1 MNKQNSSPVRFRRKP
16 LITALEPR
24 ILLDGAAVA
33 TTAEMTTDV
42 AFQDEAVHSES
53 AEQSVHFAAPAPTS
67 SDSGNR
73 REVAFVDK
81 GVEDYQA
88 LVEGLGEDVEVFLL
102 DADQNG
108 LEQMLATLQGENGID
123 AIHLYSH
130 GDVGTLQLGTVTLD
144 ESNLS
149 DNAQLLAELGQSLSE
164 DGDLMLYGCS
174 VGADSE
180 GQAFIDQIAE
190 LTDAD
195 VAASTDLTGAQE
207 QGGDWELEASAGAIE
222 TRSQAVAG
230 YSHILTIAGWS
241 DQTYTEQQGEIALG
255 SGVTLSNGDNYGTGY
270 VRFEVTG
277 GKQVEDILRLN
288 SSNSPTVK
296 DQVSVQG
303 STVYIG
309 QGAGNALLKIGTI
322 DSFLNGQ
329 GGRALQINFDNA
341 TIPGTN
347 PVTNGDFSRP
357 FNEGWNAY
365 TSHVNLGSTTIT
377 FSNGKTWVIPEPG
390 QQYYP
395 SQTPGRDDNDR
406 HPSST
411 TYGTY
416 DNGIV
421 QISGNRLRLEESSL
435 TTTSYGVVHGPA
447 AYSDSFAASTGMVL
461 QFDWEANNI
470 SDDYHVVAYL
480 MNVDTGDAQ
489 LVFADWGTRGAGT
502 EFVSVPAD
510 GNYSFV
516 FVSGTFD
523 KTGGTAAGASMY
535 IDNIRVEEAAVT
547 DEVLSNLALQVMY
560 KNTSD
565 NPTTSKI
572 VTLSTRN
579 INGVTESDTMALTVT
594 PVNDPSSLAGDAQL
608 PTILEDQTI
617 NDGRTVSQLFGSL
630 FSDVD
635 NGDTLGGVF
644 ITSNPLAGD
653 ATDGVW
659 EYQVAGSS
667 TWHDIGTVSESDA
680 LLLAADTRIRFNPA
694 ADYNGTPDA
703 LSLKGVDQTRAGQGA
718 GTTDG
723 SRVTYDTTQ
732 ATPEGG
738 LSSQTRTLSISV
750 TSVNDIPVFDSAENS
765 TSLTE
770 TSDVDAVI
778 GDLTVQP
785 GDVLTGQLQ
794 VSDIET
800 DAALLALVI
809 RGGTETSTGSG
820 IWELSGRY
828 GTLVLDTTDNN
839 TWTYTPDKWDAINA
853 LRDGQVVTDTF
864 QFKVSDG
871 DGGVA
876 LQDFTITLNGVNDT
890 PLLVNAL
897 PGQSFTGDGTW
908 TWQVP
913 ANTFTDAEG
922 TGLTYSA
929 WVTHVDGTPVD
940 TPYEITGVNTAD
952 NSATDWLTFDAV
964 SRTLSG
970 DPSATWAD
978 KDLTIEI
985 RANDGAAQAVS
996 AFTLALTDTAN
1007 NQAPVV
1013 VNEMNWASIDAQA
1026 APWTLQVPVDTFAD
1040 PDSPTGLRYEAYI
1053 VNRDTG
1059 DRVLIDNPVDAPLS
1073 FDAANGTL
1081 SGNGSPIPFALIE
1094 IVAIDDKE
1102 TGYSQESAATMF
1114 QLTVYDSND
1123 PEPVISAEP
1132 KPMWVLGAQLIDGA
1146 GEGRYTVPA
1155 NAFDIRGPE
1164 GSTVT
1169 YAAEP
1174 TGGGSLPS
1182 WLSFDPVT
1190 GTFSGNPPYGTT
1202 DLDIVVTATVTHDGS
1217 SVTSDDLALTLQV
1230 ANPNDPIV
1238 LATAPLD
1245 DQTIPA
1251 GTQLGLT
1258 FPAPFSDPDGV
1269 LTGYETNSG
1278 VPRVDGIDY
1287 EAVIVDENGVETPA
1301 SDFGLTL
1308 AQDGTGKLTLNG
1320 NPPGGY
1326 AYLNIVIKGTEADGG
1341 STKATSFTLYL
1352 NDASVSDD
1360 QEDVAAYSAN
1370 DAGVVTVTGTAAQG
1384 HTLTASTADN
1394 NGLTGT
1400 PSYQWQVSSD
1410 NEVTWQDIARP
1421 ESQAATLQLT
1431 QAEAGKQVRV
1441 QSFYTDD
1448 SGVFESPVSNAIA
1461 VADVDDAGVISVSGP
1476 QTVGGILSS
1485 TLTDADG
1492 LTDADP
1498 QYQWQVSTN
1507 GGSTWTNIS
1516 GATYSTYQVTANEGG
1531 HQVRVQASYT
1541 DDMGNSETVTSEG
1554 KAIQLGA
1561 VAPVAVNDTN
1571 EITEAGG
1578 VDNATP
1584 STAPVSGNV
1593 LTNDSDQNSGDTLTI
1608 ATLRTGNLE
1617 GFGVAATHSGNF
1629 TLSGSYGQIV
1639 MDESGHYTYTLDETN
1654 AAVQALAAG
1663 DTLIEHFNYSVK
1675 DSTDLFDQAVL
1686 SITIRGSNDAPVV
1699 DTPTA
1704 DETDEAVDGSAQDIL
1719 VTGSLRFDD
1728 VDTDDLID
1736 VLSSSNND
1744 MDWSDGALPSG
1755 LASAL
1760 WAGLSLSGTDLSA
1773 PGSVDWTFS
1782 VSDVDLDFLS
1792 VNETITFSYDV
1803 TVTDALGATDTT
1815 TLNFV
1820 INGTNDAPTVQVTQA
1835 SDFTED
1841 GDASAQSLTQSG
1853 TVTFDDA
1860 DTNDRIAISSNVKDD
1875 VVWSHGTLSSSLATQ
1890 LKDGLSVTGTG
1901 LNAPGNVGWNYDVS
1915 AVSLDFLA
1923 EGETI
1928 TFSYDIVATDLT
1940 GTATSQTLLFTIRG
1954 TNDLPEIQ
1962 VTKASDFVESG
1973 DASAQSLSQS
1983 GSVFFNDVD
1992 TNDRLR
1998 IDSSSN
2004 RDMSWSGGTLDAGL
2018 SNRLW
2023 SGLAVKGTGLAGQ
2036 GSVAWNYNVSAADLD
2051 FLAAG
2056 ETIRFSYRITVTD
2069 SSGGASS
2076 DTLTF
2081 TIYGTNDAPVVNVS
2095 SAADFIEATDA
2106 ENQLLAQTGTVTFS
2120 DADKNNVLINVNYDA
2135 NNDIVWV
2142 RNDGSEVAELPA
2154 GLAAQLTSAFSTGV
2168 KGAANNGQIAWEF
2181 DAGTLDLDFLNEG
2194 DRITFSY
2201 TVTATDER
2209 GASHSDQ
2216 LTFTIVGTND
2226 TPEVTFVELTREET
2240 TVQMGEEYQ
2249 LDISV
2254 LFDDKDSTL
2263 SRERTSLE
2271 IQGLPD
2277 GLVYDSVTGII
2288 SGAAQQSGIFNI
2300 ILTATDA
2307 EGAFV
2312 QRTFELTVTAVITDD
2327 GNTSDKGDS
2336 SEPPAPEN
2344 DTQSIDTGFTSMP
2357 TGLVSNGGSSDPT
2370 GDSGFMKGN
2379 TEGFVAGGTGTGEA
2393 EGTAGDN
2400 GAPQQEQP
2408 SGDTGE
2414 ERIVLSEAGALVT
2427 ETRTAD
2433 GRINLKASVDVVVT
2447 DSGEVI
2453 FSDAQK
2459 EAFGVVSLAVASI
2472 NQTADAELVI
2482 DIEDTSPNAASQVYS
2497 GTLGDGTRLPDWISL
2512 DPATGTV
2519 TINNAPVGQKEV
2531 IIRVQAIGAD
2541 GQVRVLE
2548 LKLDLEE
2555 LLKKLKETQPDAEPE
2570 VSFVPLSEQLEAEL
2584 VARDQYGA
2592 RLMALLQSV

>member
-67 SDSGNR
+67 SDNGNR

-88 LVEGLGEDVEVFLL
+88 LVEGFGDDVEVFLL
-102 DADQNG
+102 EADQNG
-108 LEQMLATLQGENGID
+108 LEQMLATLQGESGID

-195 VAASTDLTGAQE
+195 VAASTDLTGAHE

-222 TRSQAVAG
+222 TASQAIDG

-241 DQTYTEQQGEIALG
+241 DQTYTEQQGEISLG
-255 SGVTLSNGDNYGTGY
+255 NGITLSNGDNYGTGY

-288 SSNSPTVK
+288 SSNSPTVE

-322 DSFLNGQ
+322 DSFHNGQ

-390 QQYYP
+390 SQYYP
-395 SQTPGRDDNDR
+395 SQTPGRDDNDL

-411 TYGTY
+411 SYGTY

-421 QISGNRLRLEESSL
+421 QISGNRLRLEETSL
-435 TTTSYGVVHGPA
+435 TTTGYGVVHGPA
-447 AYSDSFAASTGMVL
+447 AYSDSFAASAGMVL

-470 SDDYHVVAYL
+470 NDDYHVVAYL
-480 MNVDTGDAQ
+480 MNVDTGAAQ

-560 KNTSD
+560 QNTSD
-565 NPTTSKI
+565 NPTTSKT

-594 PVNDPSSLAGDAQL
+594 PVNDPSSLAGNAQL
-608 PTILEDQTI
+608 PTILEDQAI

-732 ATPEGG
+732 ATPEDG

-750 TSVNDIPVFDSAENS
+750 TSVNDIPVFDSTENS

-770 TSDVDAVI
+770 TSNVDAVI

-809 RGGTETSTGSG
+809 RGGTETASGSG

-890 PLLVNAL
+890 PLEVNPL
-897 PGQSFTGDGTW
+897 QGQNFTGDGAW

-929 WVTHVDGTPVD
+929 WVTEVDGVPV
-940 TPYEITGVNTAD
+940 TPYEVTDVNTAD
-952 NSATDWLTFDAV
+952 GSATDWLTFDAV

-985 RANDGAAQAVS
+985 RANDGAAQATS

-1040 PDSPTGLRYEAYI
+1040 TDSPDGLSYSAFIIDPVTGVA
-1053 VNRDTG
+1053 TA
-1059 DRVLIDNPVDAPLS
+1059 IDGSQAPDLV
-1073 FDAANGTL
+1073 FDANTGQL
-1081 SGNGSPIPFALIE
+1081 SGSGAIQDRIIR
-1094 IVAIDDKE
+1094 IVATDDKQP
-1102 TGYSQESAATMF
+1102 GYSQASASTEF
-1114 QLTVYDSND
+1114 QLTVYNSVDSTPAVTATPNASG
-1123 PEPVISAEP
+1123 VTG
-1132 KPMWVLGAQLIDGA
+1132 LLIDGA
-1146 GEGRYTVPA
+1146 GEGSYTLPA
-1155 NAFDIRGPE
+1155 NAFDIEAPAN
-1164 GSTVT
+1164 STVT

-1182 WLSFDPVT
+1182 WLIFDTAT
-1190 GTFSGNPPYGTT
+1190 GTFSGNPPDGTA
-1202 DLDIVVTATVTHDGS
+1202 DLDIVVTATVDDGVS
-1217 SVTSDDLALTLQV
+1217 PVTSGPLALTLQV

-1245 DQTIPA
+1245 DQTITA

-1258 FPAPFSDPDGV
+1258 FAAPFSDPDGV
-1269 LTGYETNSG
+1269 LTGYETNTG

-1308 AQDGTGKLTLNG
+1308 AQDGTGNLTLNG

-1326 AYLNIVIKGTEADGG
+1326 AYLNIVIKGTEVDGG

-1352 NDASVSDD
+1352 NDASASDD
-1360 QEDVAAYSAN
+1360 QDVAAYSAN
-1370 DAGVVTVTGTAAQG
+1370 DAGVVTVTGTATQG
-1384 HTLTASTADN
+1384 HTLTASTADD

-1410 NEVTWQDIARP
+1410 NGVTWQDIARP

-1448 SGVFESPVSNAIA
+1448 SGVFESPVSDAIA
-1461 VADVDDAGVISVSGP
+1461 VADVDDAGVISISGP

-1492 LTDADP
+1492 LTEADP

-1541 DDMGNSETVTSEG
+1541 DDMGNNETVTSEG

-1578 VDNATP
+1578 VDNSTP

-1617 GFGVAATHSGNF
+1617 GFGVEATHSGSF

-1639 MDESGHYTYTLDETN
+1639 MDESGNYTYTLDETN

-1663 DTLIEHFNYSVK
+1663 DTLTEYFNYSVK

-1704 DETDEAVDGSAQDIL
+1704 DETDEAADGSAQDIL

-1736 VLSSSNND
+1736 VLSSSNDD
-1744 MDWSDGALPSG
+1744 MVWSDGTLPSG

-1760 WAGLSLSGTDLSA
+1760 WAGLSLSGTDLNA
-1773 PGSVDWTFS
+1773 PGSLDWTFS
-1782 VSDVDLDFLS
+1782 VSGVDLDFLS

-1820 INGTNDAPTVQVTQA
+1820 INGTNDAPTIQVTQA

-1875 VVWSHGTLSSSLATQ
+1875 VVWSHGTLSSSLVTQ

-1901 LNAPGNVGWNYDVS
+1901 LNAPGSVGWNYDVS

-2081 TIYGTNDAPVVNVS
+2081 TIHGTNDAPVVNVS

-2263 SRERTSLE
+2263 SREQTSLE

-2327 GNTSDKGDS
+2327 GNTNDKGDS

-2414 ERIVLSEAGALVT
+2414 ERVVLSEAGALVT

-2472 NQTADAELVI
+2472 SQTADAEIVI

-2555 LLKKLKETQPDAEPE
+2555 LLKKLKETQPDVEPE
-2570 VSFVPLSEQLEAEL
+2570 VSFVPLSEQLETEL